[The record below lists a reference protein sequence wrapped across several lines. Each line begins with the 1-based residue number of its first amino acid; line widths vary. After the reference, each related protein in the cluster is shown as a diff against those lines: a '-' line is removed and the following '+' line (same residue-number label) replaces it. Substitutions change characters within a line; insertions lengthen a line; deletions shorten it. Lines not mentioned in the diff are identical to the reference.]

1 MQHLDGAEEARAVY
15 ERLFSDWNGDV
26 EMLEAAVVLAVRAHH
41 GQRRKSGD
49 PYVTHPLAVAEMV
62 HEWGM
67 DSDSVIA
74 GLLHDVVEDTGVD
87 LAEIKDVFGEE
98 VASIVDGLTKLDG
111 VKFVETAAGVDA
123 QAAAN
128 LQKLLLAVADDPRVL
143 VVKLADRLHNVQT
156 LSALSET
163 KSSRVARETLD
174 VHAPLAHRLGMAHVA
189 AELEDRCFEVLYP
202 NRYLELSR
210 QVAAKAEL
218 SAEEVRDLKDRVLSA
233 LEENNIKAEVTS
245 RRKHLWSV
253 YEKMVVKQRSLDQ
266 IHDLVGV
273 RILVQDVTECY
284 LALGVVHNIFQP
296 VPGRFKDWLATP
308 KTNMYQ
314 SLHTT
319 VLSDS
324 GLPVEIQIRTV
335 GMHQRSE
342 WGLAAHWRYKHDEVL
357 PRDSATWL
365 RRLAEV
371 TGRTDQ
377 SLDPTAFLEHVRA
390 ELGGDDL
397 YCFTPRG
404 DAIALPVGSSCV
416 DFAYAVHTEV
426 GNHCVGARVN
436 GKLVP
441 LATTLRLGDRVEVI
455 TGKSKGPQRE
465 WLDFVVSN
473 RARSRI
479 KQAIDK
485 HAPATRDEEAL
496 RALSAELEVLGVPQR
511 MLRSDVLGS
520 VAVAEGCSDAEEL
533 LSKVASGNLKAA
545 AVAKRLAGVGR
556 PAERE
561 RSLDADG
568 FHVNV
573 EGFRG
578 SVVRQAKCCHP
589 VHGDEIVGF
598 VVNRKAVEVHRAG
611 CAGAVEPLRNW
622 RAVEVSWEG
631 RSTGVI
637 VEVRVD
643 AIDRDGLL
651 ADVAL
656 TFSSH
661 GAQIVASSTAIGRDM
676 IARERFSVRLADLAQ
691 LEDLL
696 AALLSVD
703 GVYSAWRS

>member
-1 MQHLDGAEEARAVY
+1 MEHLDGADEARAAY
-15 ERLFSDWNGDV
+15 ERLSLKWVGDD
-26 EMLEAAVVLAVRAHH
+26 ELLEAAVVLAVRAHH
-41 GQRRKSGD
+41 GQWRKSGD

-62 HEWGM
+62 SEWGM
-67 DSDSVIA
+67 DSESIIA

-87 LAEIKDVFGEE
+87 LAEIRAVFGEE
-98 VASIVDGLTKLDG
+98 VAALVDGLTKLDG
-111 VKFVETAAGVDA
+111 VKFIDTAAGVDA
-123 QAAAN
+123 HAAAN

-156 LSALSET
+156 LKALSES
-163 KSSRVARETLD
+163 KSGRVARETLD
-174 VHAPLAHRLGMAHVA
+174 VHAPLARRLGMAHVA

-202 NRYLELSR
+202 KRYLELSR
-210 QVAAKAEL
+210 QVSDRAAM
-218 SAEEVRDLKDRVLSA
+218 SAEEVSGIQSRVLQA
-233 LEENNIKAEVTS
+233 LTDNGIEAEVTS

-253 YEKMVVKQRSLDQ
+253 YEKMVVKHRSLDQ

-273 RILVQDVTECY
+273 RILVQDVSECY
-284 LALGVVHNIFQP
+284 TALGIVHNIFQP

-324 GLPVEIQIRTV
+324 GLPIEVQIRTA

-342 WGLAAHWRYKHDEVL
+342 WGLAAHWRYKHDDVL

-371 TGRTDQ
+371 TGKSSS
-377 SLDPTAFLEHVRA
+377 SLDPTAFLAHVRE
-390 ELGGDDL
+390 ELGDDDL

-404 DAIALPVGSSCV
+404 DAIGLPVGASCV

-441 LATTLRLGDRVEVI
+441 LATTLRLGDRVEII
-455 TGKSKGPQRE
+455 TGTSKGPQRE
-465 WLDFVVSN
+465 WLDFVVSS

-479 KQAIDK
+479 KQAVDK
-485 HAPATRDEEAL
+485 NAVSTRDEDAL
-496 RALSAELEVLGVPQR
+496 RAISAELETLGVPQR
-511 MLRSDVLGS
+511 MLRADVLES
-520 VAVAEGCSDAEEL
+520 VADAEGCSSTEEL
-533 LSKVASGNLKAA
+533 LAKVVSGNLKAA
-545 AVAKRLAGVGR
+545 AVAKSLAGVGR
-556 PAERE
+556 PAERDRGME
-561 RSLDADG
+561 ADG
-568 FHVNV
+568 FHVRV
-573 EGFRG
+573 EGLRG
-578 SVVRQAKCCHP
+578 GVVRPAKCCHP
-589 VHGDEIVGF
+589 VHGDAIVGF
-598 VVNRKAVEVHRAG
+598 VVNRKAVEVHRSG
-611 CAGAVEPLRNW
+611 CAGAVEPSGNW

-651 ADVAL
+651 ADVAR
-656 TFSSH
+656 TFSELE
-661 GAQIVASSTAIGRDM
+661 APIVSSSTAIGRDM

-691 LEDLL
+691 LDAVLE
-696 AALLSVD
+696 ALLKVD